1 MAVTY
6 TTNYNLRKQAKGD
19 LDWHTNVN
27 WDLDTIDSTMKANE
41 TAAAT
46 ADGKAEGAQ
55 DDATQALSNA
65 SAAQSAANDALSDAA
80 AAQGTADDALGHA
93 TQAQSDLSSH
103 SGEAEAH
110 HKREWKK
117 YAISASV
124 NVDADDTYVGEGFT
138 LAIPAKSVL
147 FGFLVENAAPSGAAG
162 GSKTIEYSIGTVAN
176 ADGDLT
182 DATDVD
188 VMVATPELTG
198 SGVHG
203 NEAGDHVAAYFPMDM
218 YGRYFANATDL
229 KLNFIGKSSGATAEP
244 GTVTCAITVWAIVS
258 QLS

>member
-55 DDATQALSNA
+55 DDATQALS
-65 SAAQSAANDALSDAA
+65 DAA

-103 SGEAEAH
+103 SGDAEAH

-117 YAISASV
+117 YAVSASV
-124 NVDADDTYVGEGFT
+124 NVDADDTYVGAGFT

-147 FGFLVENAAPSGAAG
+147 FGFLVENAAPAGTAG
-162 GSKTIEYSIGTVAN
+162 GSKTVEYSIGTVAN
-176 ADGDLT
+176 ADGELT

-188 VMVATPELTG
+188 VMIATLELTG

-203 NEAGDHVAAYFPMDM
+203 DEAGDHVAAYFPMDM
-218 YGRYFANATDL
+218 HGRYFANATDL

-244 GTVTCAITVWAIVS
+244 GTVTCAITVWAIMS